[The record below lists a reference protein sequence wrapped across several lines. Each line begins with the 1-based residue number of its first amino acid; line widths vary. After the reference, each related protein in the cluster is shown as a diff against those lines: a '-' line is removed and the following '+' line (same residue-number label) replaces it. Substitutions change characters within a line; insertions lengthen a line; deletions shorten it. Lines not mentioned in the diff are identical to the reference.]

1 MKSYVIYN
9 HNLMNTANIKKLKG
23 VNVMNKLIKDFLSGD
38 SSSWTLK
45 HYMVY
50 IPLAMMLG
58 IYHSFLI
65 GVIKTIIL

>member
-1 MKSYVIYN
+1 
-9 HNLMNTANIKKLKG
+9 
-23 VNVMNKLIKDFLSGD
+23 MNKLIKDFLSGD

-50 IPLAMMLG
+50 IPLAMALG

-65 GVIKTIIL
+65 GVIKAIIL